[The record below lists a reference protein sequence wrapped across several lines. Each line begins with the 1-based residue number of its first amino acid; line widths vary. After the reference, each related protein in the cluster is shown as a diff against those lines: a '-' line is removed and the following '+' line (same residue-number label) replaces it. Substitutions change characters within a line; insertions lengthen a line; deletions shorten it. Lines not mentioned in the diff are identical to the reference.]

1 MNLSFFLSL
10 KRATILFLVILAV
23 LTSEAQSFVCTI
35 EGSTTDKETK
45 KLYLVESGADIR
57 TMDEVVSIPVVNGKF
72 NYTWKGER
80 QLFLQLIPDNQY
92 ADGNFRAA
100 YFITENQHVT
110 VQMGRADADKVIVKG
125 DGKET
130 RMLQRC
136 QQEIDAVYAPQ
147 MAAMDEKMDS
157 LDQLLQHHMD
167 SLTPSEQEQ
176 FLAEYHSPHSNNPLI
191 AAYRQTEQAY
201 RELIEEENLA
211 TAKWLDAHPCMYG
224 LFYMKD
230 MLAIS
235 KSQTDALTSF
245 LIRSYQQTYSKKY
258 RQHPYHVSIQSSLQS
273 LTLQPGNQYID
284 YAVSLPDGKQAALS
298 TLFTGEIIYID
309 LWASWCGPC
318 RRHAKALM
326 PIYEKYKDKGF
337 QIIGIARESK
347 AEDMQKAIQKDGYPW
362 PCLLELNDQHQIWL
376 KNGISN
382 SAGGGFLITKAG
394 KILAV
399 YPSAEETERI
409 LLEYLGK

>member
-1 MNLSFFLSL
+1 MNLSVFLSL

-23 LTSEAQSFVCTI
+23 LSSEAQSFVCTI

-45 KLYLVESGADIR
+45 KLFLVESGADIR

-92 ADGNFRAA
+92 ADGNIRAA
-100 YFITENQHVT
+100 SFITENQHVT

-230 MLAIS
+230 RLAIS

-258 RQHPYHVSIQSSLQS
+258 RQHPYHTSIQSSLQS

>member
-1 MNLSFFLSL
+1 
-10 KRATILFLVILAV
+10 
-23 LTSEAQSFVCTI
+23 
-35 EGSTTDKETK
+35 
-45 KLYLVESGADIR
+45 
-57 TMDEVVSIPVVNGKF
+57 
-72 NYTWKGER
+72 
-80 QLFLQLIPDNQY
+80 
-92 ADGNFRAA
+92 
-100 YFITENQHVT
+100 
-110 VQMGRADADKVIVKG
+110 
-125 DGKET
+125 
-130 RMLQRC
+130 
-136 QQEIDAVYAPQ
+136 
-147 MAAMDEKMDS
+147 
-157 LDQLLQHHMD
+157 
-167 SLTPSEQEQ
+167 
-176 FLAEYHSPHSNNPLI
+176 
-191 AAYRQTEQAY
+191 
-201 RELIEEENLA
+201 
-211 TAKWLDAHPCMYG
+211 
-224 LFYMKD
+224 
-230 MLAIS
+230 MLAIAES
-235 KSQTDALTSF
+235 PADAVTSF
-245 LIRSYQQTYSKKY
+245 LIRSYQQTYGKRY
-258 RQHPYHVSIQSSLQS
+258 RQHPYHASIQSSLQS

>member
-1 MNLSFFLSL
+1 MNLSVFLSL

-23 LTSEAQSFVCTI
+23 LSSEAQSFVCTI
-35 EGSTTDKETK
+35 EGSTSDRETK

-92 ADGNFRAA
+92 ADGNIRAA

-157 LDQLLQHHMD
+157 LDQLLLHHMD
-167 SLTPSEQEQ
+167 SQTPSEQVQ

-258 RQHPYHVSIQSSLQS
+258 RQHPYHASIQSSLQS

-284 YAVSLPDGKQAALS
+284 YAVSLPDGKQATLS

>member
-1 MNLSFFLSL
+1 MNLSVFLSL

-23 LTSEAQSFVCTI
+23 LSSEAQSFVCTI
-35 EGSTTDKETK
+35 EGSTTDRETK

-92 ADGNFRAA
+92 ADGNIRAA

-157 LDQLLQHHMD
+157 LEQLLQHHLD
-167 SLTPSEQEQ
+167 SLTPSEREQ
-176 FLAEYHSPHSNNPLI
+176 FFAEYHSPHSNNPLI

-230 MLAIS
+230 RLAIS

-258 RQHPYHVSIQSSLQS
+258 RQHPYHTSIQSSLQS

-362 PCLLELNDQHQIWL
+362 LCLLELNDQHQIWL

>member
-1 MNLSFFLSL
+1 MNFSVFPSL
-10 KRATILFLVILAV
+10 KRAAILFLVFLAV
-23 LTSEAQSFVCTI
+23 LPSEAQSIVCTI
-35 EGSTTDKETK
+35 EGSTTDAETK

-57 TMDEVVSIPVVNGKF
+57 VKDEVVSIPVENGKF
-72 NYTWKGER
+72 NYTWKGDR

-92 ADGNFRAA
+92 ADGNIRAA
-100 YFITENQHVT
+100 YFITENQHLV
-110 VQMGRADADKVIVKG
+110 VQMGRADADKVIVRG
-125 DGKET
+125 NGKET

-157 LDQLLQHHMD
+157 LEQMLRHHMD
-167 SLTPSEQEQ
+167 SLGPSAQEQ
-176 FLAEYHSPHSNNPLI
+176 FIAELEAPHSNNPLI
-191 AAYRQTEQAY
+191 AAYRQTDQAY
-201 RELIEEENLA
+201 RELIYAERLA

-230 MLAIS
+230 MLAIAES
-235 KSQTDALTSF
+235 PADAVTSF
-245 LIRSYQQTYSKKY
+245 LIRSYQQTYSKRY
-258 RQHPYHVSIQSSLQS
+258 RQHPYHTSIQSSMQS
-273 LTLQPGNQYID
+273 LTLQPGHQYID

-298 TLFTGEIIYID
+298 TLYTGEIIYID

-318 RRHAKALM
+318 RRHAKALI

-362 PCLLELNDQHQIWL
+362 QCLLELNDQHQIWL